1 MKEFIA
7 LLTYVFEFLEL
18 IVVARYIIGLK
29 RTESK
34 RRALIIPILVVMGV
48 GTYFEA
54 SFEFLGSLVL
64 AAALIFLCFDGEKR
78 LSVLSIIMSWFTVS
92 FMDLMMWLICAAI
105 LPLGKNYQNYMD
117 IIEIISNV
125 IGIVPLILIGYIMK
139 KKNIVLREKLRDIH
153 IVKYLLLILVIIA
166 MCVVSACMQGLV
178 LGEITYGTRRLVMI
192 ASIIMAFLW

>member
-1 MKEFIA
+1 
-7 LLTYVFEFLEL
+7 
-18 IVVARYIIGLK
+18 
-29 RTESK
+29 
-34 RRALIIPILVVMGV
+34 
-48 GTYFEA
+48 
-54 SFEFLGSLVL
+54 
-64 AAALIFLCFDGEKR
+64 
-78 LSVLSIIMSWFTVS
+78 
-92 FMDLMMWLICAAI
+92 
-105 LPLGKNYQNYMD
+105 MD

-192 ASIIMAFLW
+192 ASIIMAFFVVTLCILYINVESSRKQLMEINALNERYIEFQKITI